1 MITVNLNEIIKVK
14 FTDYGRDIYYH
25 RFDDLINRG
34 ALCLK
39 PSYPKVDED
48 GYSEIQLWE
57 FMQIFGPHI
66 RMGMTEVVTES
77 NSIYLDECGNDF
89 REVERK
95 EEVVQD
101 EEKRVRECGIDYDVM
116 DGRILIRLY
125 YDDGSY
131 EIQIVNRY
139 RSGAVYRPQYFIG
152 RTRQEALELI
162 REMSV
167 GM

>member
-1 MITVNLNEIIKVK
+1 MLKVNLNEIIKVK

-25 RFDDLINRG
+25 RFDDLIARG
-34 ALCLK
+34 ALCLN

-66 RMGMTEVVTES
+66 RMGMPEVITES
-77 NSIYLDECGNDF
+77 NSIYLDGCGNDF
-89 REVERK
+89 RGAVEHK
-95 EEVVQD
+95 EEVVE
-101 EEKRVRECGIDYDVM
+101 EEKRVSDCKIEYMNFVRDVF
-116 DGRILIRLY
+116 IYLSY
-125 YDDGSY
+125 NDGSY
-131 EIQIVNRY
+131 ETNIIKHYAGGVK
-139 RSGAVYRPQYFIG
+139 YRPHYFIG
-152 RTRQEALELI
+152 RTRKEALELI

>member
-1 MITVNLNEIIKVK
+1 MLTVNLNEIIKVK

-25 RFDDLINRG
+25 RFDDLIARG
-34 ALCLK
+34 RLCLK

-66 RMGMTEVVTES
+66 RMGMTEVVTEG

-89 REVERK
+89 RETVVHK
-95 EEVVQD
+95 EEVV
-101 EEKRVRECGIDYDVM
+101 EKEKRVSECKIEYMNFDRDAFIYIIYNDGTKDVHIVKRYAEGI
-116 DGRILIRLY
+116 
-125 YDDGSY
+125 
-131 EIQIVNRY
+131 RY
-139 RSGAVYRPQYFIG
+139 SPNYFIG
-152 RTRQEALELI
+152 RTRKGALELI